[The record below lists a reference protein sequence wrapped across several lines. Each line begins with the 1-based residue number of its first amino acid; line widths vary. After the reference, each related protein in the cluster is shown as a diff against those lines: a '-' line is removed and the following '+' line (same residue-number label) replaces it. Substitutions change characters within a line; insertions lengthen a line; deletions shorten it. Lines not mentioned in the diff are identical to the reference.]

1 MNAGFI
7 RDLPKNLTQTFR
19 ATLEELQDADLL
31 LHVVD
36 SADTDRDAQI
46 VAVERILTDLDLAST
61 PRLLVYNKIDRL
73 TPDERATLA
82 ASPQAITLSAP
93 DAQTTR
99 PLLAA
104 MEEALWRE
112 GRMERGTLR
121 E

>member
-1 MNAGFI
+1 
-7 RDLPKNLTQTFR
+7 
-19 ATLEELQDADLL
+19 
-31 LHVVD
+31 
-36 SADTDRDAQI
+36 
-46 VAVERILTDLDLAST
+46 
-61 PRLLVYNKIDRL
+61 LLVYNKIDRL
-73 TPDERATLA
+73 TPEQRAGLA
-82 ASPQAITLSAP
+82 TVPQAITLSAS

>member
-1 MNAGFI
+1 M
-7 RDLPKNLTQTFR
+7 P
-19 ATLEELQDADLL
+19 
-31 LHVVD
+31 
-36 SADTDRDAQI
+36 QI
-46 VAVERILTDLDLAST
+46 VAVERILKDLDLAST

-73 TPDERATLA
+73 TPDERTGLA
-82 ASPQAITLSAP
+82 ADRQAITLSAF

-112 GRMERGTLR
+112 GRMQRGTLH

>member
-1 MNAGFI
+1 LA
-7 RDLPKNLTQTFR
+7 QAFR

-36 SADTDRDAQI
+36 AADADREAHI
-46 VAVERILTDLDLAST
+46 VAVERILNDLDLAST

-73 TPDERATLA
+73 TPDERAGLA
-82 ASPQAITLSAP
+82 AAPQAIALSAR

-112 GRMERGTLR
+112 GRMQRGTLQ